1 MTKPSDGW
9 RAELVAAAA
18 YLECADG
25 VSIRR
30 PASVSMLS
38 FSIAEWSR
46 MTSRL
51 ENTTMTRETL
61 ALLSAVA
68 GCHQQLTAHA
78 RRLRERKDVREVTHH
93 LDMLVLD
100 GGVRFEEFVDAELV
114 CRDASAGASKQR
126 SHRSRCPS
134 KPTLG
139 ASTTKGRM

>member
-1 MTKPSDGW
+1 
-9 RAELVAAAA
+9 
-18 YLECADG
+18 
-25 VSIRR
+25 
-30 PASVSMLS
+30 
-38 FSIAEWSR
+38 

-114 CRDASAGASKQR
+114 CRDALSWCLETTVTPQQVSVEADVRRIHDQGQDVVCAIADCAYSTESAAAAAVPEIVRHLCSLN
-126 SHRSRCPS
+126 
-134 KPTLG
+134 PT
-139 ASTTKGRM
+139 